1 MLELVVAEI
10 QLQDARV
17 WTEKQEEHYTSRLKP
32 HKWRDIL
39 VLYLNFDLI

>member
-10 QLQDARV
+10 KLQDARV
-17 WTEKQEEHYTSRLKP
+17 WTVKQEEYYTSLLN
-32 HKWRDIL
+32 HTSGGDIL